1 MEDLLRK
8 LMKISEEKSL
18 HLKNILKITQ
28 EQNEAIVNEDMDKLD
43 RYISNKQKE
52 IDIIN
57 QLDSIYTENYNIFNL
72 NPLKDNKALQDINEE
87 ISRYL
92 RLIAELDKENNKEM
106 TVRFTEVKSKLKQ
119 VRQGKKMN
127 SGYNVNNHGTMF
139 IDESK

>member
-28 EQNEAIVNEDMDKLD
+28 EQNEAIINEDMDKLD
-43 RYISNKQKE
+43 RLLGEKQKE

-57 QLDSIYTENYNIFNL
+57 QLDSIYTENYNIFKL
-72 NPLKDNKALQDINEE
+72 NPLEDNKALQDINEE

-127 SGYNVNNHGTMF
+127 SGYNVNTYGTMF